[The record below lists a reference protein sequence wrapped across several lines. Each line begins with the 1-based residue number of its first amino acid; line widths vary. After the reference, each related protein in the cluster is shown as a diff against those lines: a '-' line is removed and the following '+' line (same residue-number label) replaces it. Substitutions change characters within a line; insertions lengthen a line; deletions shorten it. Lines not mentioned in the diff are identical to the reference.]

1 MKNII
6 RFLYIAV
13 FIFVGIFVF
22 THPVKTETNILNAV
36 LSSSESTLVK
46 LSEKYSSQINV
57 IFENADDETINNFTN
72 SIDSTNISVKTH
84 DTHSFLQNSM
94 KYHKNLLSTK
104 TAQKIQNKR
113 YDEVTAEAMERIF
126 DPLNIMLVP
135 LNEDPFMLYMDYIKS
150 LGTDELISDNYKII
164 TLKVSSEISD
174 KEIKKLITLQENL
187 SKDGTKIYLTGSPI
201 HSYYASSKSML
212 EINIICALSMLF
224 VMGLCL
230 YYFKNLKILIPIG
243 ISLGIGI
250 LSGYFAVSL
259 IFPTIHVLTF
269 VFSTT
274 LIGICIDYSLHYFI
288 EKERA
293 SDQYLK
299 SLTNVGAEGEKIL
312 KSLTVCMLSTVC
324 AFAVLL
330 FSGVELLKQISVFTM
345 TGLFSVYLTV
355 ILFYPLINFD
365 CNVRKIELK
374 LPNKKIFAVIFAVI
388 SFASI
393 FMLNFD
399 DDIRNMYVPSK
410 KLAHAE
416 KLLNEITGN
425 NKKTFVI
432 INDENIEKM
441 LRKEEWIAKNFEG
454 TEFHAISKFIPSE
467 KQQRENFELR
477 KKLYQNS
484 LENFNGILA
493 KQDVQKLLN
502 EKSPQEFLKVNE
514 DLKDFLIDENTSVMI
529 LYDFNR
535 PEIIEQNG
543 GKYIDIPNDVSKKI
557 RECREACIRML
568 LPMFGVLVLLL
579 SVIYD
584 FKRAVKIVTPS
595 VVAAMF
601 SIALLSVTGQAINLF
616 HILAIYLIIGFGLD
630 YSVFKAGN
638 HSKEAVLLSCATS
651 VFSFALLAFTS
662 FKLISSL
669 GFILAVGLSVSYFM
683 STIESP
689 LREGACKASEGKRA
703 SDQYQKSSTNIGTE
717 GKKWYQVK
725 EQSAGEK
732 RLLLTWKIYKIFGK
746 KAVQILAFFIT
757 FFAFLNAKETRRCS
771 KKYLNIIGIKPTLT
785 NQFRHFLEYSWSL
798 VDRMEVFSGNFDY
811 NKIIFDNKDDEKI
824 FENGVFVICSHL
836 GNIDIMRAF
845 LDKYPEKR
853 VNAFLAKEQCKIF
866 NSFIKQIAV
875 EKPVTTYAVEDIGI
889 ETAIEI
895 KDKLSAGEIV
905 FMAGDR
911 TSKNSTN
918 SDVQF
923 LGHKVQFPT
932 GTFKFAEIMDCP
944 IVFACAL
951 RENDKYRV
959 YVKKFIPE
967 TKKCYEQ
974 LRVEFV
980 KFLEKHIPLA
990 PFQFFHFY
998 DLFED

>member
-22 THPVKTETNILNAV
+22 THPVEIETNILNTV
-36 LSSSESTLVK
+36 FSDTSKDTMLVK
-46 LSEKYSSQINV
+46 LSERYSSQINV
-57 IFENADDETINNFTN
+57 IFENADDETVNNFTN

-84 DTHSFLQNSM
+84 DTQSFLQNSM
-94 KYHKNLLSTK
+94 KYHKNLLSSK
-104 TAQKIQNKR
+104 TAQKIRNKR

-135 LNEDPFMLYMDYIKS
+135 LNEDPFMLYTDYVKS
-150 LGTDELISDNYKII
+150 LSTDELISDNYKII

-187 SKDGTKIYLTGSPI
+187 SKNGTKIYLTGTPI
-201 HSYYASSKSML
+201 HSYYASTKSKL
-212 EINIICALSMLF
+212 EINIICVLSTLF
-224 VMGLCL
+224 VISLCL

-288 EKERA
+288 EKDL
-293 SDQYLK
+293 S
-299 SLTNVGAEGEKIL
+299 KIF
-312 KSLTVCMLSTVC
+312 KSLTVSMISTVC

-330 FSGVELLKQISVFTM
+330 FSGVELLKQISVYTM

-355 ILFYPLINFD
+355 VLFYPLCRYWLDFSNSGQSLRFFRHSERSEESPQPLVPAFYPLMNFD
-365 CNVRKIELK
+365 CTVRKIELK
-374 LPNKKIFAVIFAVI
+374 LPSKKIFAVIFAVI

-393 FMLNFD
+393 FMLKFD
-399 DDIRNMYVPSK
+399 DDIKNMYVPSK

-416 KLLNEITGN
+416 KLLSEITGDS
-425 NKKTFVI
+425 KKTFAV
-432 INDENIEKM
+432 INDKDFQQR
-441 LRKEEWIAKNFEG
+441 LRKEEWIAKNIEG
-454 TEFHAISKFIPSE
+454 TEFQALSKFIPSK

-477 KKLYQNS
+477 KKLYKNS

-493 KQDVQKLLN
+493 KQDIQKLLD
-502 EKSPQEFLKVNE
+502 EKAPQEFLEMNE

-557 RECREACIRML
+557 RECREACVRML

-584 FKRAVKIVTPS
+584 FKRAIKIVTPS
-595 VVAAMF
+595 IVAAMF

-683 STIESP
+683 SIIQNNNNNLSP
-689 LREGACKASEGKRA
+689 
-703 SDQYQKSSTNIGTE
+703 
-717 GKKWYQVK
+717 
-725 EQSAGEK
+725 
-732 RLLLTWKIYKIFGK
+732 
-746 KAVQILAFFIT
+746 
-757 FFAFLNAKETRRCS
+757 
-771 KKYLNIIGIKPTLT
+771 
-785 NQFRHFLEYSWSL
+785 
-798 VDRMEVFSGNFDY
+798 
-811 NKIIFDNKDDEKI
+811 
-824 FENGVFVICSHL
+824 
-836 GNIDIMRAF
+836 
-845 LDKYPEKR
+845 
-853 VNAFLAKEQCKIF
+853 
-866 NSFIKQIAV
+866 
-875 EKPVTTYAVEDIGI
+875 
-889 ETAIEI
+889 
-895 KDKLSAGEIV
+895 
-905 FMAGDR
+905 
-911 TSKNSTN
+911 
-918 SDVQF
+918 
-923 LGHKVQFPT
+923 
-932 GTFKFAEIMDCP
+932 
-944 IVFACAL
+944 
-951 RENDKYRV
+951 
-959 YVKKFIPE
+959 
-967 TKKCYEQ
+967 
-974 LRVEFV
+974 
-980 KFLEKHIPLA
+980 
-990 PFQFFHFY
+990 
-998 DLFED
+998 